1 MTADKYAD
9 VFRAAGCPGL
19 HPRAVALSASASW
32 FLRPSG
38 FLCTC
43 CGVDCLEGTLPP
55 KAAAPESPP
64 TAGRAGAQSG
74 VSLRGQSRRG
84 DISLDPRLEPH
95 DGHPFEML
103 FGVEADQGERPAVEG
118 MGGIDD
124 LDRVHGKVGEGNAV
138 TYGCILFGVSS
149 TSRQA

>member
-1 MTADKYAD
+1 
-9 VFRAAGCPGL
+9 
-19 HPRAVALSASASW
+19 
-32 FLRPSG
+32 
-38 FLCTC
+38 
-43 CGVDCLEGTLPP
+43 
-55 KAAAPESPP
+55 
-64 TAGRAGAQSG
+64 
-74 VSLRGQSRRG
+74 
-84 DISLDPRLEPH
+84 
-95 DGHPFEML
+95 ML